1 MRHYVKQRGIKA
13 DVLSCG
19 LDAPVGR
26 RPHRF
31 ALQVNK
37 SHGIP
42 ISEEKTSVLCEPA
55 QLKYATLLLVMEN
68 HHRHQVMRRHAY
80 ASGKTFLLGHWE
92 EAEIPDPLHEPLS
105 AFEAVYEQIDQ
116 GCQSWLD
123 HALQSGL
130 LTR

>member
-1 MRHYVKQRGIKA
+1 MQAKPLKPIDTHSAEPSPLILMICTGNICRSPMAEAVMRHYVKQRGIKA

-31 ALQVNK
+31 ALQVNE

-68 HHRHQVMRRHAY
+68 HHLHQVIRRHAN
-80 ASGKTFLLGHWE
+80 AIVKTFYLRRFDE
-92 EAEIPDPLHEPLS
+92 
-105 AFEAVYEQIDQ
+105 
-116 GCQSWLD
+116 
-123 HALQSGL
+123 
-130 LTR
+130 T